1 MSLVLAMFAMAAM
14 ADSPLTSTVFHPCYA
29 DVAMVAQAAALKGQ
43 DMNPQ
48 VAAYLAD
55 NTQPVDQ
62 RAAVVNALG
71 WNSDGTNNGKILLKT
86 LFQQYGVTSEDAL
99 CQTIDGETLAIYAYT
114 LAMSDYFNVEHAM
127 QLGNLAVTKNRHL
140 TQTVEIL
147 ASLIR
152 AQYYLD
158 HNKIGR
164 VGRTVREVLADDV
177 LKADMR
183 PKAIEAIMSYIDLY

>member
-71 WNSDGTNNGKILLKT
+71 WNSDGTNNGKILPGSNASISVIVRAT
-86 LFQQYGVTSEDAL
+86 PV
-99 CQTIDGETLAIYAYT
+99 DGNSANDKAK
-114 LAMSDYFNVEHAM
+114 MVR
-127 QLGNLAVTKNRHL
+127 NLLIL
-140 TQTVEIL
+140 TQ
-147 ASLIR
+147 
-152 AQYYLD
+152 Q
-158 HNKIGR
+158 
-164 VGRTVREVLADDV
+164 
-177 LKADMR
+177 
-183 PKAIEAIMSYIDLY
+183 